1 MCLLTLNYL
10 RETTMQQLDLF
21 TTVTAKSVDDVNI
34 TITPAQYEIMQCI
47 ASGDLIRATELIEL
61 QNDTDDDIWF

>member
-1 MCLLTLNYL
+1 ML
-10 RETTMQQLDLF
+10 QLDLF
-21 TTVTAKSVDDVNI
+21 DTTTSTTNHEVTIS
-34 TITPAQYEIMQCI
+34 PAQYEIMQCI

>member
-1 MCLLTLNYL
+1 
-10 RETTMQQLDLF
+10 MQQLDLF
-21 TTVTAKSVDDVNI
+21 TTATAKSVDDVNI